1 MFLRG
6 EAVSSYGDF
15 DDDIPSDVRE
25 EMYEERR
32 ARARYRHWCE
42 ECHGYTGAGSPCAP
56 DDEE

>member
-1 MFLRG
+1 MN
-6 EAVSSYGDF
+6 DF

-32 ARARYRHWCE
+32 ARARSRHWCE
-42 ECHGYTGAGSPCAP
+42 ECHGHTGAGSPCAP